1 MARLPPRRAPHPN
14 PARVCCSADG
24 RCVMHA
30 AYELLIA
37 TFAWVIWLP
46 VLPEKTVVFFLLF
59 LFFARHNLLRYNSSW
74 HVEDI
79 TNAKK
84 TNIQNQCCCF
94 FSPPNIEISIWT
106 YTARTEDKEEV
117 LFFFTSTSA
126 VVVLISLDPSRKA
139 NAVWQRAG
147 LSAGWRHCVCLQVC
161 VAVPHMCCMD
171 GFVRGR
177 LLIG

>member
-1 MARLPPRRAPHPN
+1 MVGVLCMQHTN
-14 PARVCCSADG
+14 CG
-24 RCVMHA
+24 LQHLH
-30 AYELLIA
+30 ELFDFPFCLKKLL
-37 TFAWVIWLP
+37 F
-46 VLPEKTVVFFLLF
+46 FFLLF

-106 YTARTEDKEEV
+106 YTARTERQRG
-117 LFFFTSTSA
+117 SA
-126 VVVLISLDPSRKA
+126 VFFLPQPALLWYSFLLIHRERPRPSDKG
-139 NAVWQRAG
+139 QG
-147 LSAGWRHCVCLQVC
+147 FQQDEDTVC
-161 VAVPHMCCMD
+161 VYRYALPCHTCCMD